1 MSDPTDSPDSPAS
14 PASPAA
20 SAGALL
26 RTARE
31 RQGLHIAALA
41 AAIKVTQRKLEA
53 LEADRWSELPD
64 ATFVRALAQTVCR
77 TLKIDARPVLDLLPR
92 GGAVDLQPTAGT
104 LNTPFR
110 ERPGRD
116 DPGLT
121 RFAVRPMVLGA
132 VALVAAAGALYLLPA
147 GTLNIANRSVGAQG
161 AASAASAVGSQAPVS
176 LAASGGADGAT
187 SSSPAFP
194 DAAAAP
200 AAPASAPAQ
209 TVEGVSTPFFP
220 APSADPAV
228 TVSAPAAAAPASAA
242 VGIVQ
247 VRTTGASW
255 VEVRNAKGQVILSR
269 TVTPADPVGLDA
281 DLPMK
286 LTIGNAAA
294 TSLVF
299 RGQPVDL
306 KPSTRDNVARV
317 ALPQ

>member
-1 MSDPTDSPDSPAS
+1 MSDPTDPPDS

-26 RTARE
+26 RAARE

-53 LEADRWSELPD
+53 LEADRWGELPD

-92 GGAVDLQPTAGT
+92 GGAVELQPTAGT

-147 GTLNIANRSVGAQG
+147 GTLNVANRSVGPEG
-161 AASAASAVGSQAPVS
+161 AASAASAASNPAPVS
-176 LAASGGADGAT
+176 LAASGGADGAP
-187 SSSPAFP
+187 SSSPVFA

-200 AAPASAPAQ
+200 ASASAQA
-209 TVEGVSTPFFP
+209 VEGVSTPFFP
-220 APSADPAV
+220 APSADAAV
-228 TVSAPAAAAPASAA
+228 RVSAPAAAAPATAA
-242 VGIVQ
+242 VGVVQ

-255 VEVRNAKGQVILSR
+255 VEVRDAKGQVILSR

-294 TSLVF
+294 TTLVF